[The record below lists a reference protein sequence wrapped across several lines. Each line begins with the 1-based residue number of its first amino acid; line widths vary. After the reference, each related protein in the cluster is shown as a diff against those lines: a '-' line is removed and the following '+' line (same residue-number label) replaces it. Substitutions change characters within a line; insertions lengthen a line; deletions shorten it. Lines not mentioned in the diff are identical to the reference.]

1 MGDVLAVKFEND
13 YGAVFVSDVDQS
25 PRKIEYHLACTRL
38 LQEEKP
44 TMEQF
49 LNSKIACR
57 KDNTNFGIDTDCWF
71 NHKDLGLLLDDLE
84 IIGNVELYPCKL
96 WKLAPAGMLEDIYE
110 EITDN
115 PRIGKLRLIDT
126 YELVKKVIQK

>member
-1 MGDVLAVKFEND
+1 
-13 YGAVFVSDVDQS
+13 
-25 PRKIEYHLACTRL
+25 
-38 LQEEKP
+38 
-44 TMEQF
+44 MEQF

-71 NHKDLGLLLDDLE
+71 NHKDLGLLLDHLE
-84 IIGNVELYPCKL
+84 IIGAVELYPCKL
-96 WKLAPAGMLEDIYE
+96 WTLAPRRTLEDIYE

-126 YELVKKVIQK
+126 YELVKAVIQK

>member
-1 MGDVLAVKFEND
+1 
-13 YGAVFVSDVDQS
+13 
-25 PRKIEYHLACTRL
+25 
-38 LQEEKP
+38 
-44 TMEQF
+44 MEQF

-71 NHKDLGLLLDDLE
+71 NHKDLGLLLDHLE
-84 IIGNVELYPCKL
+84 IIGAVELYPCKL
-96 WKLAPAGMLEDIYE
+96 WTLAPRRTLEDIYE

-126 YELVKKVIQK
+126 YELVKDVIQK